1 LCCFD
6 LRASEPE
13 ASALGGSPARQFIL
27 TFRLLRPNL
36 VCVLCRLSFI
46 FILEASME
54 VQFLIGVMGTFTV
67 VATYYWVGREKQVAT
82 NFDVAANF
90 DVE

>member
-1 LCCFD
+1 
-6 LRASEPE
+6 
-13 ASALGGSPARQFIL
+13 
-27 TFRLLRPNL
+27 
-36 VCVLCRLSFI
+36 
-46 FILEASME
+46 ME

-67 VATYYWVGREKQVAT
+67 VATYYWVGRDKQVAT